1 MLTVIDAYDLS
12 TAHRARC
19 EHVRSYLS
27 CVSACGSGIR
37 VSSAWRPSHNNRQRE
52 HHRHRINSLS
62 RLAAS
67 AVSLI
72 RVRTLVKSIHLLDA
86 LDPALGY
93 LLASENG

>member
-1 MLTVIDAYDLS
+1 MRTVIGVYDLG

-19 EHVRSYLS
+19 EQVRSFLS
-27 CVSACGSGIR
+27 CVSTCGSGIR

-67 AVSLI
+67 AVSFI
-72 RVRTLVKSIHLLDA
+72 RVRTHVKSIHLLEP

-93 LLASENG
+93 LLAAENG